1 MGEQGADLSAAT
13 LQSQRDNGDYS
24 DLIPIKGFFCERAR
38 PTHRRNGGANC
49 AELRNFADRFA
60 AD

>member
-1 MGEQGADLSAAT
+1 VPQFSP
-13 LQSQRDNGDYS
+13 QRDNGDYN

-38 PTHRRNGGANC
+38 PAHRRNIGANC
-49 AELRNFADRFA
+49 AELRNYADRFA